1 MLTVSLGNFH
11 PDLEEALCKN
21 ILSLRSEDPL
31 APVGVIVPS
40 GRLRSRIKFLLTVE
54 RGMDLMGI
62 HFLTFHN
69 LTLKLYEEQYGL
81 VRHLEQDDFFY
92 IEFLR
97 HTLRTDLPGAEKF
110 RKFADTPEGC
120 AALWST
126 LQDLRDARVD
136 PDSVIE
142 AIREGIFSEED
153 LEKITPLILLYKG
166 FLLRKKEFDFIDYAD
181 LPEIASE
188 FVSSSEY
195 LQAFREII
203 YYGFYDLTQVQYD
216 LFRSIVQHYP
226 ASLYFP
232 FVQGMPAFSFAKRFF
247 EGYIQGLVQ
256 RPECVHRLSEPVV
269 TGPPGSTVF
278 PFGHLSSV
286 VSTSGAEDEVMAV
299 AKGILQLVDRE
310 GYSFSDIGVAAREI
324 GDYAPL
330 IKRIF
335 GSHRIPF
342 VSSAGEPVVRYP
354 VTKTVH
360 LLISIL
366 DENFRRSDIIDL
378 ASSHSC
384 KTRSFCPDGIEP
396 RPDIWDMITR
406 NIGISRGIEEWHKL
420 DRYIQNGFTVRGDE
434 EEEGVGRVIPG
445 IEIEGLKR
453 FVLSLETDF
462 LALPEVSSWGDY
474 VERVLA
480 LIGKYMETEDF
491 IQEALLSLKVFDRI
505 SNEVPLREF
514 LETFKRGLDSKS
526 LPMGDDNIAGVQVL
540 DAMAARGIPFKVL
553 FILGMNEKVFP
564 RNIQEDPFLRDSA
577 RGVLERG
584 LGYKITEKL
593 YGYEEEKL
601 LFYLLLS
608 SARERVCLF
617 YQRTDESGQ
626 VRVPSWYLSEMRR
639 GYPVQET
646 RVPRRMV
653 DKFSSSEFF
662 DCPLL
667 TPKELA
673 IRNIFEGKDPDPVMS
688 GFNLPP
694 GLYKQGVK
702 SVRLRERMTSGL
714 TGFDG
719 ITGPIGHHWDR
730 ITRKG
735 SSPTSLEGFARCP
748 FSYFAR
754 HILHLKRLERPDAI
768 SELPPSD
775 IGNICHKVLKRFY
788 GRGADLIRPDRDI
801 KRFLEEDSS
810 EVFHQFQ
817 QTNPV
822 GYPLLW
828 EMLQGRLVTLL
839 GSMISW
845 DLSEMASAGFIP
857 HSLEVDAAGYFTQDL
872 PDYMREIFVHGVLD
886 RIDIKPGTG
895 IFRVIDYKFKSGK
908 RADSDDGNLPL
919 SAVRGKR
926 LQPPLY
932 LLMAVPYLR
941 YTAGIENPVPEK
953 ASFYFIAPNWSA
965 GDGEKSRSEFPGD
978 CWQSPLGDRIK
989 ETVGLLLKGIREGIF
1004 FIYPGGYCDYCD
1016 YASICRKNHFP
1027 SHWRAETDERVK
1039 PFHQIRHYKL

>member
-1 MLTVSLGNFH
+1 MLKVYLGNFH
-11 PDLEEALCKN
+11 PHLEEALCKN
-21 ILSLRSEDPL
+21 ILSLKSEDPL
-31 APVGVIVPS
+31 APVAVILPS
-40 GRLRSRIKFLLTVE
+40 GRIRSRIKFLLTVE
-54 RGMDLMGI
+54 RRMDLMGV

-69 LTLKLYEEQYGL
+69 LALKLYEEQYGL

-97 HTLRTDLPGAEKF
+97 HTLRTDLPGAETF
-110 RKFADTPEGC
+110 RKFAETAEGC
-120 AALWST
+120 AALWTT

-142 AIREGIFSEED
+142 AIREGIFSDED

-166 FLLRKKEFDFIDYAD
+166 FLLRKKDFDFIDYTD
-181 LPEIASE
+181 LPEIAAE
-188 FVSSSEY
+188 FVPSSGY
-195 LQAFREII
+195 LQAFKEII

-216 LFRSIVQHYP
+216 LFRAIAQHYP
-226 ASLYFP
+226 TSLYFP
-232 FVQGMPAFSFAKRFF
+232 FIQEMPAFSFAKRFF

-256 RPECVHRLSEPVV
+256 RPESIFRLGGPVI
-269 TGPPGSTVF
+269 TGASGATVF
-278 PFGHLSSV
+278 PFGHLATI
-286 VSTSGAEDEVMAV
+286 VSTSGAEDEVTAV

-310 GYSFSDIGVAAREI
+310 GYSFSDIGVVAREV

-335 GSHRIPF
+335 ISHRIPF
-342 VSSAGEPVVRYP
+342 VSSAGEPAGRYQ

-366 DENFRRSDIIDL
+366 KGDFRRSDIIDL
-378 ASSHSC
+378 ASSYYC
-384 KTRSFCPDGIEP
+384 KTWSFCPDGIEP

-406 NIGISRGIEEWHKL
+406 TVGISRGIEEWHKL
-420 DRYIQNGFTVRGDE
+420 DRYIKDGFTLRGEE
-434 EEEGVGRVIPG
+434 EEEGMVRDIPG

-453 FVLSLETDF
+453 LVLSLETDF
-462 LALPEVSSWGDY
+462 LTLPEVSSWGDY
-474 VERVLA
+474 VERLSA

-491 IQEALLSLKVFDRI
+491 IMEALLSLKVLDRI
-505 SNEVPLREF
+505 SHEVSRMEF
-514 LETFKRGLDSKS
+514 LETFKRSLDSRS
-526 LPMGDDNIAGVQVL
+526 LPIGDDNIAGVQVL
-540 DAMAARGIPFKVL
+540 DAMAARGLPFKVL
-553 FILGMNEKVFP
+553 FILGMNETVFP
-564 RNIQEDPFLRDSA
+564 RNIREDPFLRDSA

-608 SARERVCLF
+608 SARERVYIF

-626 VRVPSWYLSEMRR
+626 IRVPSWYLSEMRR
-639 GYPVQET
+639 GAPIQET
-646 RVPRRMV
+646 RVPRRLV
-653 DKFSSSEFF
+653 DKFSCSEFF
-662 DCPLL
+662 ENRLL

-673 IRNIFEGKDPDPVMS
+673 IRNILEGKDPDTILS
-688 GFNLPP
+688 RFNLIP
-694 GLYKQGVK
+694 GLYKQGAQ
-702 SVRLRERMTSGL
+702 SLRLHEKMTSGL

-719 ITGPIGHHWDR
+719 ITGPIERHWNR
-730 ITRKG
+730 LTRSG
-735 SSPTSLEGFARCP
+735 FSPTSLEGYARCP

-754 HILHLKRLERPDAI
+754 HVLHLKRLERPDVI

-775 IGNICHKVLKRFY
+775 IGNLCHRILKRFY
-788 GRGADLIRPDRDI
+788 GRGVDLFRPEKDI
-801 KRFLEEDSS
+801 KRFLEEDAS
-810 EVFHQFQ
+810 EVFHEFQ

-828 EMLQGRLVTLL
+828 EMLQERIVALL
-839 GSMISW
+839 GSMISK
-845 DLSEMASAGFIP
+845 DLSETASAGFVP
-857 HSLEVDAAGYFTQDL
+857 HSLEVDATGYFTQDL
-872 PDYMREIFVHGVLD
+872 SEDMGEIFFHGVLD
-886 RIDIKPGTG
+886 RIDIRPGTG
-895 IFRVIDYKFKSGK
+895 LFRVIDYKFKSGK
-908 RADSDDGNLPL
+908 RADSDDRNLPL

-941 YTAGIENPVPEK
+941 YTAGIGNPVPEK
-953 ASFYFIAPNWSA
+953 ASFYFIAPNWPA
-965 GDGEKSRSEFPGD
+965 GEGEEDRSEFPGD

-989 ETVGLLLKGIREGIF
+989 ETILLLLKGIREGLF

-1016 YASICRKNHFP
+1016 YSSVCRKNHFP
-1027 SHWRAETDERVK
+1027 ACWRAETDERTV
-1039 PFHQIRHYKL
+1039 PYRSIRKYKL